1 MGSIPFAF
9 SVHHFVNSV
18 GAYAGFAS
26 LIGLAILV
34 LLYFAQARE
43 TASLRD
49 RAAEWAQRVEQLE
62 AHLASVLRRQSQPA
76 APPATQAPAPGA
88 APAPSRAPLPTA
100 APATAAAGAAAA
112 SATHASS
119 RAPFPIIGPPAGV
132 GAPALTAATKLIPTT
147 GAAVMAPEGAP
158 ETPRDAVPDPAD
170 LTVVGAPAPAT
181 VAGGANGHSDSP
193 PGAGVPPSMGR
204 TAVAAPPAAPGTFA
218 PPSLENTAA
227 MPPPDGALAA
237 AAPPPNRSGSPAPP
251 PRIQIRPGASTAPG
265 GRGPAAPARKRTSG
279 GRRRP
284 SRVILAGV
292 LTLLV
297 IGGIVAGVL
306 LLTRGNGSGSHAKAT
321 AQAQNT
327 TAAHRSGSAAVTPAS
342 LTVTVLNGTAISQ
355 LAHRVSQK
363 LSRLGYKPGKVDT
376 AADQTRTATVVA
388 YLPGHRAGALAV
400 ASSLKLGPASVQ
412 AVDQTTRTVACPP
425 PSACTAQVIVTAGT
439 DLGNI

>member
-9 SVHHFVNSV
+9 SVHHFVSSV

-26 LIGLAILV
+26 IIGLAILV

-49 RAAEWAQRVEQLE
+49 RAAAWAQRVEQLE
-62 AHLASVLRRQSQPA
+62 ARLASVSRQQSQPA
-76 APPATQAPAPGA
+76 GPASTQAPAPGA
-88 APAPSRAPLPTA
+88 APAVSRAPLPGA
-100 APATAAAGAAAA
+100 ASATAAAGAVAAGA
-112 SATHASS
+112 SPAPR
-119 RAPFPIIGPPAGV
+119 RAPLPIMGPPAGV

-147 GAAVMAPEGAP
+147 SAAVMAPEEAP
-158 ETPRDAVPDPAD
+158 DAAD

-181 VAGGANGHSDSP
+181 VAGGANGHSESP
-193 PGAGVPPSMGR
+193 PGAPGPPSVGR
-204 TAVAAPPAAPGTFA
+204 TAVTAPPAAPETFA
-218 PPSLENTAA
+218 SPALENTAA
-227 MPPPDGALAA
+227 MPPPDDALVA

-251 PRIQIRPGASTAPG
+251 PRIQIRPGAGAPPA
-265 GRGPAAPARKRTSG
+265 GRGSAPPARTRTSSA
-279 GRRRP
+279 RRRP
-284 SRVILAGV
+284 SRLILAGV

-297 IGGIVAGVL
+297 AGGIVAGVL
-306 LLTRGNGSGSHAKAT
+306 LLTRGNGSGSQAKPA
-321 AQAQNT
+321 AQAQKT
-327 TAAHRSGSAAVTPAS
+327 SAAHRSGSAAVTPAS
-342 LTVTVLNGTAISQ
+342 VTVTVLNGTAIAQ

-363 LSRLGYKPGKVDT
+363 LDRLGYKPGKVDT

-388 YLPGHRAGALAV
+388 YLPGHRSDALAV

-425 PSACTAQVIVTAGT
+425 PSACTAEVIVTAGT